1 MAPSETLAGLAKE
14 KAEQIVAEQIVV
26 PEDAVLLDNQL
37 SNCTTNL
44 ARWSLF
50 SN

>member
-14 KAEQIVAEQIVV
+14 KAEQIVV

-37 SNCTTNL
+37 SKCTTNL